1 MVDTE
6 AMEAQLLYTE
16 ARDMAGEEDEVDV
29 MGEDEVDAAGVE
41 DKVDG
46 AVMTD
51 EVDGAGEVLEEGT
64 FIPIITINDTARMHI
79 MNTTS

>member
-6 AMEAQLLYTE
+6 VVDTEVVDTEVVDTEVVDTEAKEAQLLYTE

-41 DKVDG
+41 DEQTRWTG
-46 AVMTD
+46 R
-51 EVDGAGEVLEEGT
+51 
-64 FIPIITINDTARMHI
+64 AR
-79 MNTTS
+79 S